1 MQNDFIGP
9 ARRATRADI
18 EAAAATLRVDVAT
31 MRAVME
37 VESRNSG
44 FDAKGR
50 PVILFEPHVFYRNLP
65 AGARRD
71 RAVKAGLAYKA
82 WRRGNYP
89 TGSAIKRQDSN
100 YARLAAA
107 IEIDREAA
115 YRAISIGLGQ
125 VLGENFKAAGYQSA
139 EAMFLAARESEGVQL
154 QQMANFIRANGLAD
168 ELRRRDWAGF
178 ARRYNGPSYAK
189 NRYDVL
195 LARAYAKWTKILS
208 KPRAELTAAD
218 LRAAGSRTVAAADEV
233 KTGAIAAG
241 LATASGVASQAQ
253 DIIAQVNDV
262 AQGVKSGAGYLELLR
277 TYWPLVVTVLAVLV
291 GAYFIWRVWRGAR
304 KAEAA
309 RVDDARSG
317 VNERRL

>member
-1 MQNDFIGP
+1 MQNDFTGP

-18 EAAAATLRVDVAT
+18 EAAAATLRIDVAT
-31 MRAVME
+31 MRAVMD
-37 VESRNSG
+37 VESRGEG
-44 FDAKGR
+44 FDARGR
-50 PVILFEPHVFYRNLP
+50 PIILFEPHVFYRNLV

-71 RAVKAGLAYKA
+71 RAVKAGLAYQA

-89 TGSAIKRQDSN
+89 TGSAIKRQDGN

-139 EAMFLAARESEGVQL
+139 EAMFLDARESEGVQL
-154 QQMANFIRANGLAD
+154 QQMANFIRTARLAD

-178 ARRYNGPSYAK
+178 ARRYNGPAYAK

-195 LARAYAKWTKILS
+195 LARAYAKWAKILT

-233 KTGAIAAG
+233 RTGAIAAG

-253 DIIAQVNDV
+253 DVIAQVNDV
-262 AQGVKSGAGYLELLR
+262 AQGVKSGAGYLELFR
-277 TYWPLVVTVLAVLV
+277 SYWPLVVTILALAV
-291 GAYFIWRVWRGAR
+291 GAWFLWRVWDGAR
-304 KAEAA
+304 KAAAA
-309 RVDDARSG
+309 RVDDERSG
-317 VNERRL
+317 VNVARI